1 MKEVKCEKCFWN
13 GECRAMDENSCEFCY
28 DIEEEFNES
37 KLREEYISEFQEYLI
52 ESGYYD

>member
-1 MKEVKCEKCFWN
+1 
-13 GECRAMDENSCEFCY
+13 MDENSCEFCY
-28 DIEEEFNES
+28 DIEEEFDES